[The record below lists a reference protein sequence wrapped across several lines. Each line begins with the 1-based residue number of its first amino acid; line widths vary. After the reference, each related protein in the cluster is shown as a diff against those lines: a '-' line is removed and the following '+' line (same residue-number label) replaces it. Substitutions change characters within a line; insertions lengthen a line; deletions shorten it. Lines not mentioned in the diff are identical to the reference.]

1 MPLSCGLFCGLG
13 EGDQLRL
20 EAAWAGA
27 VVLLGSEFISTD
39 KTVASIRRAGLTE
52 DLYAALSSAAMKG
65 FCPGQT
71 IKACRQSS
79 QSQERGSDFP
89 LSIFLPVS
97 FKLLQSFS
105 VLEYWQF
112 NRVLLSHRSVSIRQL
127 LEPAVKIRS
136 HLTTIEDNQRC
147 H

>member
-39 KTVASIRRAGLTE
+39 KTVASIRRAGLIE
-52 DLYAALSSAAMKG
+52 DLYVALSSAAMKG

-79 QSQERGSDFP
+79 QS
-89 LSIFLPVS
+89 
-97 FKLLQSFS
+97 
-105 VLEYWQF
+105 
-112 NRVLLSHRSVSIRQL
+112 
-127 LEPAVKIRS
+127 
-136 HLTTIEDNQRC
+136 
-147 H
+147 